1 MNNKDTDLI
10 FEAYEEKVV
19 EESLM
24 ITAAMIFAWFVYKN
38 GWKETIDWIK
48 ENPIK
53 TGAMVAGGAVA
64 HGMGE
69 AMFHALSV
77 KFSSVDPEVIKTAAS
92 EIVSKYGDK
101 IQSMLS

>member
-1 MNNKDTDLI
+1 MAEESNTLDLTTQ
-10 FEAYEEKVV
+10 EEVV
-19 EESLM
+19 EEDFM

-38 GWKETIDWIK
+38 GWKETISWIK

-53 TGAMVAGGAVA
+53 TGAMLGAGAVA

-69 AMFHALSV
+69 AIFHALSV
-77 KFSSVDPEVIKTAAS
+77 KFSSADPEVIKTATS